1 MENLNNEQFRIE
13 KARKKVKSIGGF
25 YKHLTVYVIVNL
37 VLLVMK
43 YFEGDTGEVFIRF
56 ETFSTALFWGIGL
69 GFHALSVFGPGLF
82 LGGGW
87 EERKIREYMEV
98 EQTKKT
104 KWE

>member
-43 YFEGDTGEVFIRF
+43 YFERDPNEVFFRID
-56 ETFSTALFWGIGL
+56 TFSTALFWGIGL
-69 GFHALSVFGPGLF
+69 VFHGLSVFCTELF
-82 LGGGW
+82 LGGDW
-87 EERKIREYMEV
+87 EERKIQEYMEV
-98 EQTKKT
+98 EKTKKT